1 MKTINKYTVL
11 MFLVFGL
18 VLIRP
23 DAWAYP
29 GKHHYI
35 SEDYSNDMTVLNPG
49 WRTSCHSNFVIENL
63 GENPAEIQIHL
74 GQEAYQ
80 SDSIM
85 GNGKRLYD
93 LRESLS
99 FAKQL
104 GKTVTMDDVA
114 LVTNQSENSSI
125 LIHC

>member
-1 MKTINKYTVL
+1 MKTLNKYTAL
-11 MFLVFGL
+11 MFLVYGL

-35 SEDYSNDMTVLNPG
+35 SENYSNEMTVLNPG
-49 WRTSCHSNFVIENL
+49 WRTSCNSNFVVENL
-63 GENPAEIQIHL
+63 NENPAEIQIHL

-93 LRESLS
+93 LRKSLS

-114 LVTNQSENSSI
+114 LVTNHSENSSI